1 MTVQGRECCHRNSR
15 QDAPGAGK
23 QCAACSRQK
32 DSSGSTDGRPSE
44 PLRGRAGD
52 VAGKSHCTSHC
63 TGPKVQC
70 DLGPASPSA
79 PQFSTS
85 VLGTTIPFYQG
96 G

>member
-23 QCAACSRQK
+23 QCATCSRQK
-32 DSSGSTDGRPSE
+32 DGSGGTDGRPSE

-52 VAGKSHCTSHC
+52 VAGKSHCTLEPVRFL
-63 TGPKVQC
+63 GQR

-85 VLGTTIPFYQG
+85 ELGTTIPLYQG